1 MQPGMPD
8 LGQIMQQAQQLQ
20 QAMEQAKAS
29 LADEQITGSA
39 GSGLVTAV
47 VTGEGELASVTID
60 PKAVDPDDVET
71 LGDLVVA
78 AVRDA
83 NRQAQE
89 RAQQLMSQAAGG
101 FDLGS
106 LGLGDLD
113 PAAAGA
119 PGSAVIDAGGAAE
132 LGGAVPGQP
141 APGQPAS
148 GQSAP
153 GTDSARGGA
162 PGTGSRD

>member
-47 VTGEGELASVTID
+47 VNGEGELASVTID
-60 PKAVDPDDVET
+60 PKTIDPDDPDNLET
-71 LGDLVVA
+71 LGDLIVA

-89 RAQQLMSQAAGG
+89 RAQQVMSQAAGG

-113 PAAAGA
+113 PAAAPA
-119 PGSAVIDAGGAAE
+119 LGSQVIDSGAAGAAE
-132 LGGAVPGQP
+132 LGGSVP
-141 APGQPAS
+141 APGQQP
-148 GQSAP
+148 SAP
-153 GTDSARGGA
+153 DDDARSGRA
-162 PGTGSRD
+162 